1 MNENEIFDHLLDDES
16 PEVEVQETM
25 EQEDTSFEA
34 ILGIPT
40 IDDSE
45 SNEKADVESEL
56 ESEETRDDI
65 ISVFLKERGIV
76 DPSKI
81 QFEGEDGSVE
91 ELDFNS
97 LDREEQL
104 NILKEIT
111 DPGLS
116 DHEVEVISYLR
127 KNNVSFNEVI
137 DYFAEKRLQEYLNE
151 NPDKVHPTTYSI
163 DEYTDDE
170 LYMADLKSKYPS
182 FTDEE
187 LVSKLNIAKSDENLF
202 TKEVEILRESYK
214 AEEDRARKE
223 AEYAEQQE
231 YESLKNNLINA
242 AGAFSEISL
251 DASDPESD
259 SLVIED
265 SDRNQILGYLLNQD
279 KDGKSQF
286 VKDIENP
293 ETLIELAWYRINGKS
308 TLSGV
313 TQYWKNILKEERK
326 ERANLEKQLEKY
338 KNKENKTVIKN
349 RETTT
354 SPSGLDFWDKSGL
367 I

>member
-1 MNENEIFDHLLDDES
+1 MIENDYFDHLLDDND
-16 PEVEVQETM
+16 PEINQEVVKE
-25 EQEDTSFEA
+25 EDNSMDA
-34 ILGIPT
+34 LLGIPT

-45 SNEKADVESEL
+45 PEPVSDPEPENEENDDK
-56 ESEETRDDI
+56 DI
-65 ISVFLKERGIV
+65 ISVFLKENGIV

-81 QFEGEDGSVE
+81 QFEGEDGTIE
-91 ELDFNS
+91 ELDFNT

-116 DHEVEVISYLR
+116 NHEIEVINYLR
-127 KNNVSFNEVI
+127 KNRVSFNEVI
-137 DYFAEKRLQEYLNE
+137 DYFAEQRLHEYLNA
-151 NPDKVHPTTYSI
+151 NPDQVHPTTYSI
-163 DEYTDDE
+163 DEYTDEE
-170 LYMADLKSKYPS
+170 LYLADLKSKYPS

-187 LVSKLNIAKSDENLF
+187 LMSKLNIAKSDENLF
-202 TKEVEILRESYK
+202 TKEVDVLRKSYK
-214 AEEDRARKE
+214 AEEDRAKQE
-223 AEYAEQQE
+223 AAYAEQQE
-231 YESLKNNLINA
+231 YEALQNSLINA

-251 DASDPESD
+251 DASDPQSD

-265 SDRNQILGYLLNQD
+265 GDRNQILAYLLNQD

-293 ETLIELAWYRINGKS
+293 DTLIELAWYRINGKN

-326 ERANLEKQLEKY
+326 ERASLEKQLEKY
-338 KNKENKTVIKN
+338 KNKEQKTVIKN
-349 RETTT
+349 KETTN
-354 SPSGLDFWDKSGL
+354 SPSGNLDF
-367 I
+367 